1 MTTREGLNREENE
14 ENEENEEKHMQNM
27 VARLQ
32 GEVLYLRKQLQR
44 RGKDPFGQQHP
55 SVRIDSQNDNQEE
68 EEEDVLSMTTQIVAD
83 QLSVAPTI
91 IMQGKREEE
100 MHNALETA
108 LYVMRM
114 KTLDE
119 SNDG

>member
-1 MTTREGLNREENE
+1 MTTRGGSKREGNE
-14 ENEENEEKHMQNM
+14 GNHMQNM

-44 RGKDPFGQQHP
+44 RGKDQFGQQHP
-55 SVRIDSQNDNQEE
+55 GVRVDSRKDNQEE
-68 EEEDVLSMTTQIVAD
+68 EDGGDDEEDVLSMTTQIVAD

-108 LYVMRM
+108 LYVMRR
-114 KTLDE
+114 KILDE
-119 SNDG
+119 KDDG